1 MLVLSMRVRKLRIA
15 LVLGVLLV
23 ICVGIFLGI
32 STGAKPPTHAVARV
46 RSGAKTNEER
56 IAFLSSFGWKPS
68 EEPIEIVEVIIP
80 SEFTDVYENY
90 NEIQKQQG
98 YDLTKFKSKRVKRYT
113 YAITNY
119 PGQEEKAPGTI
130 RANLLVYD
138 SKIIGGDVCSVE
150 LAGFMHGFKMEN

>member
-15 LVLGVLLV
+15 LVLGGLIV
-23 ICVGIFLGI
+23 ICGAIFLAMP
-32 STGAKPPTHAVARV
+32 SGANPPAHTVARV
-46 RSGAKTNEER
+46 RSSAKTNEER